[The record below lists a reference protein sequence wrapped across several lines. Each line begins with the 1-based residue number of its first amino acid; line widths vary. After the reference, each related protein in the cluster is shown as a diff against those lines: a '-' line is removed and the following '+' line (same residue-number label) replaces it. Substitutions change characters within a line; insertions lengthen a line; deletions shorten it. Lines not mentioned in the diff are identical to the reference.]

1 MEDRDGDDVGAI
13 ACIEPFDSLFAPYG
27 FEGVDEA
34 NILALVVSVSW
45 SVLAAEDDTN
55 MLSRERA
62 MSSGLQTVTEMKP
75 PSSPATKFTAFWE
88 EKICLRG
95 Y

>member
-1 MEDRDGDDVGAI
+1 MEDRNGDDVGAI
-13 ACIEPFDSLFAPYG
+13 ASIEPPDSLFAPYG
-27 FEGVDEA
+27 FEGVEEA
-34 NILALVVSVSW
+34 NVLALVVSVSW
-45 SVLAAEDDTN
+45 SVLVAGDDTI

-62 MSSGLQTVTEMKP
+62 MSKGLQTVTEMKP
-75 PSSPATKFTAFWE
+75 PNSPAIKFTAFWE